1 MSNEKITSENLEELF
16 DEGCDVTGFFDFDSA
31 VVVEGR
37 TETKRVNVD
46 MPIWMVEAL
55 DKEAKRV
62 GIGRQAVIKM
72 WLAERLDE
80 EARRSACAGG
90 RRHPRRTGGACVPDP
105 PPRLARRLA
114 FPVNFL

>member
-1 MSNEKITSENLEELF
+1 MNNEKITSENLEELF
-16 DEGCDVTGFFDFDSA
+16 DEGRDVTEFFDFDSGA
-31 VVVEGR
+31 VVEGR

-46 MPIWMVEAL
+46 MPLWLVEAF

-80 EARRSACAGG
+80 EARRTA
-90 RRHPRRTGGACVPDP
+90 
-105 PPRLARRLA
+105 
-114 FPVNFL
+114 

>member
-80 EARRSACAGG
+80 FGLHR
-90 RRHPRRTGGACVPDP
+90 VP
-105 PPRLARRLA
+105 LENVVTA
-114 FPVNFL
+114 

>member
-46 MPIWMVEAL
+46 HAHL
-55 DKEAKRV
+55 DGGGARPRKRRRV

-80 EARRSACAGG
+80 EARRSALSRAAAGM
-90 RRHPRRTGGACVPDP
+90 RGGSA
-105 PPRLARRLA
+105 ALA
-114 FPVNFL
+114 FPIRRCASRRALRAL

>member
-1 MSNEKITSENLEELF
+1 MGKKISAEEFDRIF
-16 DEGCDVTGFFDFDSA
+16 DEGEEDIMEYLDLSSA
-31 VVVEGR
+31 VRVNRQVR
-37 TETKRVNVD
+37 KVNVD

-80 EARRSACAGG
+80 ET
-90 RRHPRRTGGACVPDP
+90 RRT
-105 PPRLARRLA
+105 ARA
-114 FPVNFL
+114 

>member
-46 MPIWMVEAL
+46 MPIWMA
-55 DKEAKRV
+55 DR
-62 GIGRQAVIKM
+62 R
-72 WLAERLDE
+72 RL
-80 EARRSACAGG
+80 RSRSAAA
-90 RRHPRRTGGACVPDP
+90 PRAAPCVPCE
-105 PPRLARRLA
+105 
-114 FPVNFL
+114 FPLRSGAIC

>member
-37 TETKRVNVD
+37 TETKRV
-46 MPIWMVEAL
+46 
-55 DKEAKRV
+55 

-80 EARRSACAGG
+80 EARRSA
-90 RRHPRRTGGACVPDP
+90 
-105 PPRLARRLA
+105 
-114 FPVNFL
+114 

>member
-46 MPIWMVEAL
+46 MPIWMGA
-55 DKEAKRV
+55 A
-62 GIGRQAVIKM
+62 GRDQDV
-72 WLAERLDE
+72 
-80 EARRSACAGG
+80 ARRTSRRGGAPQRLSRRAAACAAD
-90 RRHPRRTGGACVPDP
+90 RRRLRSRSAAAPRAAPCVPCE
-105 PPRLARRLA
+105 
-114 FPVNFL
+114 FPLRSGAIC

>member
-16 DEGCDVTGFFDFDSA
+16 DEGSDVTGFFDFDSA

-80 EARRSACAGG
+80 EARRSA
-90 RRHPRRTGGACVPDP
+90 
-105 PPRLARRLA
+105 
-114 FPVNFL
+114 

>member
-72 WLAERLDE
+72 WLAAALEPAGCGMRGG
-80 EARRSACAGG
+80 SAA
-90 RRHPRRTGGACVPDP
+90 
-105 PPRLARRLA
+105 LA
-114 FPVNFL
+114 FPIRRCASRRALRAL

>member
-1 MSNEKITSENLEELF
+1 MTDGEQNKEVRK
-16 DEGCDVTGFFDFDSA
+16 
-31 VVVEGR
+31 
-37 TETKRVNVD
+37 VNVD

-80 EARRSACAGG
+80 EARRSA
-90 RRHPRRTGGACVPDP
+90 
-105 PPRLARRLA
+105 
-114 FPVNFL
+114 

>member
-72 WLAERLDE
+72 WLAERAGGLRH
-80 EARRSACAGG
+80 ARRI
-90 RRHPRRTGGACVPDP
+90 GGACVPDP
-105 PPRLARRLA
+105 PLRLAPRLAC
-114 FPVNFL
+114 PVNFL

>member
-72 WLAERLDE
+72 WLAERRLSRRAAACAAD
-80 EARRSACAGG
+80 RRRLRSRSAAA
-90 RRHPRRTGGACVPDP
+90 PRAAPCVPCE
-105 PPRLARRLA
+105 
-114 FPVNFL
+114 FPLRSGAIC

>member
-55 DKEAKRV
+55 GGLRH
-62 GIGRQAVIKM
+62 
-72 WLAERLDE
+72 
-80 EARRSACAGG
+80 ARRI
-90 RRHPRRTGGACVPDP
+90 GGACVPDP
-105 PPRLARRLA
+105 PLRLAPRLAC
-114 FPVNFL
+114 PVNFL

>member
-16 DEGCDVTGFFDFDSA
+16 DEGCDVRGVFDFDSA

-80 EARRSACAGG
+80 EARRSA
-90 RRHPRRTGGACVPDP
+90 
-105 PPRLARRLA
+105 
-114 FPVNFL
+114 